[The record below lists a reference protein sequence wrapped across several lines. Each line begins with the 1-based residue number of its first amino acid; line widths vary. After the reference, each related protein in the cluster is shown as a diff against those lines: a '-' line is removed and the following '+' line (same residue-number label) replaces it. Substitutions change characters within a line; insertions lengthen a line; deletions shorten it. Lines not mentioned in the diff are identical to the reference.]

1 MEHFAIV
8 PETEMYVLRR
18 SILKFRLVLMKRTDS
33 STYSE
38 KGFWIYLMLIFK
50 KNSDIHLPNP
60 NYHWDVDKAELG
72 EIQQTGI
79 LRVKNELGTI
89 KVIVKDT
96 SKIYLKNFK

>member
-38 KGFWIYLMLIFK
+38 KGFFYLFI
-50 KNSDIHLPNP
+50 
-60 NYHWDVDKAELG
+60 
-72 EIQQTGI
+72 
-79 LRVKNELGTI
+79 
-89 KVIVKDT
+89 
-96 SKIYLKNFK
+96 